1 YKLDPVKLKV
11 SESNLPASPKSF
23 IGAHAPKKP
32 QDDPEAKYPTMVHS
46 AEPYPALINVG
57 IHDPVLPYL
66 TSTCGIPAHLS
77 CPQSNSPPPAHTSQT
92 THLNGLLNDA
102 SSGCPGFMGLS
113 RYTTS
118 SVYAE
123 GEKSDTNPFQF
134 MFNQT
139 PETNRPTSDLDG
151 DPLAMTLPMISLSQ
165 QTQYSGGPNDS
176 HFPLRLS
183 NFPLFGG
190 TNPRNAPPSNLG
202 PQILHPNNL
211 VYPFPSSTGL
221 CDEYG
226 TDGEHTGVSLDSRGE
241 HDASGN
247 KEQMGHV
254 KVWFQN
260 RRMKKKKLQ
269 SRNPSVGGCGGVS
282 GNFSE
287 TDGDMITKEG
297 FDVGLE
303 VDDLSGSGEDS
314 QHYLDANATHREA
327 SPPFY
332 RHASHSDGDNDD
344 IQFTDGRG
352 KEQSK
357 DESMKKLDMI
367 RFAEGKMLLNS
378 MLPQSPSK
386 SVPLSCALHG
396 LGRVS
401 PELGRRLSQTE
412 RFVGDTEITAS
423 LLQNKNLDFMNQML
437 RSCVAQ
443 SEERQNLQ
451 ENQSISQRGTP
462 DDQWSKQHLVES
474 STQPSTATQ
483 IQMCQHIGDSEKAC
497 AALTSTPG
505 WQNNVVNATLRDQD
519 IFKASYQHPS
529 LNSLP
534 HSISHLK
541 DSTILANF
549 VDLSKYLQGGQ
560 LVKRNAQVGAEKRSR
575 HVFPRMKACNE
586 VVKLQRSDLSCQNN
600 CEQEVTQVFL
610 GTHREKLEAI
620 IAQCDIASMDLSK
633 GGASAKLFRSM
644 MQPKSVHR
652 QKLLPLGSC

>member
-1 YKLDPVKLKV
+1 MDASGNCVAHANPPTLDISLDAPWYTDTGKNRSRGYSRPEEQKHALVPTSVLEQSLEKVDFTGGAFYQLSPETNLLSVPTSTASYNTKFEAVTPTLQVNYSGERTQDNQLYAHSITGAVPPGRTPTGTSNPTKSEESPVHLNSTQIPTSFPSISPTMDLSATQPSSLDLSSNARPPTPGILQHSVTGKISAENGNIQRGSYSFNQLIHPASPSALLRSEYKLDPVKLKV

-226 TDGEHTGVSLDSRGE
+226 TDGEHTGASRDQLLDILT
-241 HDASGN
+241 D
-247 KEQMGHV
+247 
-254 KVWFQN
+254 
-260 RRMKKKKLQ
+260 RR
-269 SRNPSVGGCGGVS
+269 
-282 GNFSE
+282 
-287 TDGDMITKEG
+287 
-297 FDVGLE
+297 
-303 VDDLSGSGEDS
+303 
-314 QHYLDANATHREA
+314 Y
-327 SPPFY
+327 
-332 RHASHSDGDNDD
+332 
-344 IQFTDGRG
+344 
-352 KEQSK
+352 
-357 DESMKKLDMI
+357 
-367 RFAEGKMLLNS
+367 
-378 MLPQSPSK
+378 
-386 SVPLSCALHG
+386 
-396 LGRVS
+396 
-401 PELGRRLSQTE
+401 
-412 RFVGDTEITAS
+412 
-423 LLQNKNLDFMNQML
+423 
-437 RSCVAQ
+437 
-443 SEERQNLQ
+443 
-451 ENQSISQRGTP
+451 
-462 DDQWSKQHLVES
+462 
-474 STQPSTATQ
+474 
-483 IQMCQHIGDSEKAC
+483 
-497 AALTSTPG
+497 LTS
-505 WQNNVVNATLRDQD
+505 L
-519 IFKASYQHPS
+519 
-529 LNSLP
+529 
-534 HSISHLK
+534 
-541 DSTILANF
+541 
-549 VDLSKYLQGGQ
+549 
-560 LVKRNAQVGAEKRSR
+560 
-575 HVFPRMKACNE
+575 
-586 VVKLQRSDLSCQNN
+586 
-600 CEQEVTQVFL
+600 
-610 GTHREKLEAI
+610 
-620 IAQCDIASMDLSK
+620 
-633 GGASAKLFRSM
+633 
-644 MQPKSVHR
+644 
-652 QKLLPLGSC
+652 

>member
-1 YKLDPVKLKV
+1 
-11 SESNLPASPKSF
+11 
-23 IGAHAPKKP
+23 
-32 QDDPEAKYPTMVHS
+32 
-46 AEPYPALINVG
+46 
-57 IHDPVLPYL
+57 
-66 TSTCGIPAHLS
+66 
-77 CPQSNSPPPAHTSQT
+77 
-92 THLNGLLNDA
+92 
-102 SSGCPGFMGLS
+102 
-113 RYTTS
+113 
-118 SVYAE
+118 
-123 GEKSDTNPFQF
+123 
-134 MFNQT
+134 
-139 PETNRPTSDLDG
+139 
-151 DPLAMTLPMISLSQ
+151 
-165 QTQYSGGPNDS
+165 
-176 HFPLRLS
+176 
-183 NFPLFGG
+183 
-190 TNPRNAPPSNLG
+190 
-202 PQILHPNNL
+202 
-211 VYPFPSSTGL
+211 
-221 CDEYG
+221 
-226 TDGEHTGVSLDSRGE
+226 
-241 HDASGN
+241 
-247 KEQMGHV
+247 
-254 KVWFQN
+254 
-260 RRMKKKKLQ
+260 MKKKKLQ
-269 SRNPSVGGCGGVS
+269 SRNPSVGGCGGVA

-303 VDDLSGSGEDS
+303 GDDLSGSGEDS

-344 IQFTDGRG
+344 IQFTDSRG

-412 RFVGDTEITAS
+412 RFIGDTEITAS

-462 DDQWSKQHLVES
+462 DDQWSKQHLIES

-483 IQMCQHIGDSEKAC
+483 IQMCQHIDNSEKTC

-505 WQNNVVNATLRDQD
+505 WQNTVVNATLRDPG
-519 IFKASYQHPS
+519 IFKSSYPHPN

-541 DSTILANF
+541 DSEYSSNTFESVAAQKLFSGSVPTSITICQPPLSAYVSNSVITESSVDSNRFHSPNSGLLGISQDAFLRQCLSFDGELGVTDRTEPNEVKSLVDSDSSERQKYSVSQVFDPAANF
-549 VDLSKYLQGGQ
+549 SQNRCSIAQRFPFVDISAFGIKHYTHEGSYPYPTTFESYVTPVVAPQLAEHDTVYGRPFSLEDPSNTSVSTHCVDPYIQAGEKRNYKSAQLFNENSVCAISGATTYLNSNCRTTSVSANSCSQIFGGDSTSSPDCVLPSSVHFQSNHFRPGFGTDPDNDYPAFYNTYAASKPLCGSTTFPHFTHSVPGPMVDLFASPGNQSFIPHSTSTIPFQ
-560 LVKRNAQVGAEKRSR
+560 LFAKQNSV
-575 HVFPRMKACNE
+575 
-586 VVKLQRSDLSCQNN
+586 DLPS
-600 CEQEVTQVFL
+600 
-610 GTHREKLEAI
+610 
-620 IAQCDIASMDLSK
+620 
-633 GGASAKLFRSM
+633 
-644 MQPKSVHR
+644 
-652 QKLLPLGSC
+652 